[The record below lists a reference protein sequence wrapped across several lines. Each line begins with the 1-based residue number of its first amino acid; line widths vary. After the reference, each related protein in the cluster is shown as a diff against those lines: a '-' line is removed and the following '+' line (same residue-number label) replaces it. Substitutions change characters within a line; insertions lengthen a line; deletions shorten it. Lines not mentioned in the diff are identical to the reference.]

1 MKRKVL
7 GSLVQPLV
15 VACILSL
22 VLLLVAFL
30 FAKFK
35 GELPLAYTES
45 GGEFIGQRAF
55 GISLDT
61 IVPETAID
69 NPIKS
74 IKNINFDL
82 ISFSVTFIMIYIMSF
97 IFIGNFIFFGKRNK
111 VNV

>member
-1 MKRKVL
+1 MKRKIC
-7 GSLVQPLV
+7 GSLVQSLV

-22 VLLLVAFL
+22 ILLLVTFL
-30 FAKFK
+30 FAKTK

-61 IVPETAID
+61 IIPETTID

-74 IKNINFDL
+74 IKHINFDL
-82 ISFSVTFIMIYIMSF
+82 ISFSITFIMIYIMSF

-111 VNV
+111 ANV